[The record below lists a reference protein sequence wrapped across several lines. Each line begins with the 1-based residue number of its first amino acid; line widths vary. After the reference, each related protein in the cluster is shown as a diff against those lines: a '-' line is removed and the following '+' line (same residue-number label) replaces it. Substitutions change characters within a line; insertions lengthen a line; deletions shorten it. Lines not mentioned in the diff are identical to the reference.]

1 MKIRLC
7 GEYAPLENKRG
18 RSSSRTLS
26 RSRSRTRSR
35 SPVRSPSPR
44 DRRGRSRSRSPHRRR
59 RVSRSA
65 SGSRSGSR
73 SSDRRDSRR
82 SRSRSPRRRDSYMR
96 SRRDSGDRGSRWR
109 GRPTRREDPDPC
121 RCLGCFNLSVYT
133 TEKDLRELFG
143 EFGEIEKVEL
153 VYDHP
158 TGRSRGFGFV
168 YFERLE
174 DACVARDKLTGQ
186 EIDGH
191 KIRVDYSLTKRA
203 HTPTPGQ
210 YMGAVRGGRRT
221 YGYGSGGYRTER
233 RESYRDGY
241 VGRSSR

>member
-1 MKIRLC
+1 MEATLARAL
-7 GEYAPLENKRG
+7 
-18 RSSSRTLS
+18 SS
-26 RSRSRTRSR
+26 
-35 SPVRSPSPR
+35 R
-44 DRRGRSRSRSPHRRR
+44 DRRE
-59 RVSRSA
+59 
-65 SGSRSGSR
+65 
-73 SSDRRDSRR
+73 SRR
-82 SRSRSPRRRDSYMR
+82 SRSRSPRRRDSYAR
-96 SRRDSGDRGSRWR
+96 GRRDSD
-109 GRPTRREDPDPC
+109 D

-191 KIRVDYSLTKRA
+191 KIRVDFSLTKRA

-210 YMGAVRGGRRT
+210 YMGAIRGSRRN
-221 YGYGSGGYRTER
+221 YGYGGGGYRYVVTSFSLSIFKILLAFFKTVSVMGTPLLQLISLEVSVGNHTVMGMQDEAAVADHR
-233 RESYRDGY
+233 RLPVVNVIGPVHMINKGINPVVQLSKFLLIC
-241 VGRSSR
+241 

>member
-1 MKIRLC
+1 M
-7 GEYAPLENKRG
+7 
-18 RSSSRTLS
+18 SRTLS

-35 SPVRSPSPR
+35 SPFAVEGAAPARLLVREVLVAHQTDVIADARARAVLAVVIPTCEADATVTTEVVAGEAADLEGKTQTRAGKNSVVGLVAFLQIN
-44 DRRGRSRSRSPHRRR
+44 D
-59 RVSRSA
+59 
-65 SGSRSGSR
+65 
-73 SSDRRDSRR
+73 SDDF
-82 SRSRSPRRRDSYMR
+82 
-96 SRRDSGDRGSRWR
+96 
-109 GRPTRREDPDPC
+109 

-174 DACVARDKLTGQ
+174 DACAARDKLTGQ

-191 KIRVDYSLTKRA
+191 KIRVDFSLTKRA

-210 YMGAVRGGRRT
+210 YMGAVRGSRRN
-221 YGYGSGGYRTER
+221 YGYGSGGYRSER

-241 VGRSSR
+241 AGRSSR

>member
-1 MKIRLC
+1 MK
-7 GEYAPLENKRG
+7 GFDD
-18 RSSSRTLS
+18 
-26 RSRSRTRSR
+26 
-35 SPVRSPSPR
+35 V
-44 DRRGRSRSRSPHRRR
+44 
-59 RVSRSA
+59 
-65 SGSRSGSR
+65 
-73 SSDRRDSRR
+73 
-82 SRSRSPRRRDSYMR
+82 
-96 SRRDSGDRGSRWR
+96 
-109 GRPTRREDPDPC
+109 

-174 DACVARDKLTGQ
+174 DACAARDKLTGQ

-191 KIRVDYSLTKRA
+191 KIRVDFSLTKRA

-210 YMGAVRGGRRT
+210 YMGAVRGSRRN
-221 YGYGSGGYRTER
+221 YGYGSGGYRSER

-241 VGRSSR
+241 AGRGSR

>member
-1 MKIRLC
+1 MKWRKM
-7 GEYAPLENKRG
+7 E
-18 RSSSRTLS
+18 RSSIQKR
-26 RSRSRTRSR
+26 
-35 SPVRSPSPR
+35 
-44 DRRGRSRSRSPHRRR
+44 
-59 RVSRSA
+59 
-65 SGSRSGSR
+65 GSRS
-73 SSDRRDSRR
+73 
-82 SRSRSPRRRDSYMR
+82 MQ
-96 SRRDSGDRGSRWR
+96 
-109 GRPTRREDPDPC
+109 
-121 RCLGCFNLSVYT
+121 
-133 TEKDLRELFG
+133 
-143 EFGEIEKVEL
+143 VEL

-174 DACVARDKLTGQ
+174 DACAARDKLSGQ

-210 YMGAVRGGRRT
+210 YMGAIRGGRRN

-241 VGRSSR
+241 AGRSSR

>member
-1 MKIRLC
+1 MKIRRC
-7 GEYAPLENKRG
+7 AREVDVTNTVKIKIAH
-18 RSSSRTLS
+18 SFTF
-26 RSRSRTRSR
+26 
-35 SPVRSPSPR
+35 
-44 DRRGRSRSRSPHRRR
+44 
-59 RVSRSA
+59 
-65 SGSRSGSR
+65 SGFANCR
-73 SSDRRDSRR
+73 DRRDSRR
-82 SRSRSPRRRDSYMR
+82 SRSRSPRRRDTYLR
-96 SRRDSGDRGSRWR
+96 SRRDSDDRGGGWR
-109 GRPTRREDPDPC
+109 GRRSRREDPDPC

-174 DACVARDKLTGQ
+174 DACAARDKLTGQ

-191 KIRVDYSLTKRA
+191 KIRVDFSLTKRA

-210 YMGAVRGGRRT
+210 YMGAVRGSRRN
-221 YGYGSGGYRTER
+221 YGYGSGGYRCNRVFRSER

-241 VGRSSR
+241 AGRGSRRRTPSPPRRERHRSRSYD

>member
-1 MKIRLC
+1 M
-7 GEYAPLENKRG
+7 GF
-18 RSSSRTLS
+18 SSGVARFEL
-26 RSRSRTRSR
+26 
-35 SPVRSPSPR
+35 VKE
-44 DRRGRSRSRSPHRRR
+44 H
-59 RVSRSA
+59 VSNM
-65 SGSRSGSR
+65 GGM
-73 SSDRRDSRR
+73 DRRDSRR
-82 SRSRSPRRRDSYMR
+82 SRSRSPRRRDSYLR
-96 SRRDSGDRGSRWR
+96 SRRDSGERGGWR
-109 GRPTRREDPDPC
+109 GRRSRREDPDPC

-133 TEKDLRELFG
+133 TEKDLRDLFG

-174 DACVARDKLTGQ
+174 DACAARDKLSGQ

-191 KIRVDYSLTKRA
+191 KIRVDFSLTKRA

-210 YMGAVRGGRRT
+210 YMGAIRGSRRN
-221 YGYGSGGYRTER
+221 YGYGGGGYRSER

-241 VGRSSR
+241 AGRSSRRRTPSPPRRERHRSRSYD

>member
-1 MKIRLC
+1 M
-7 GEYAPLENKRG
+7 
-18 RSSSRTLS
+18 
-26 RSRSRTRSR
+26 
-35 SPVRSPSPR
+35 
-44 DRRGRSRSRSPHRRR
+44 
-59 RVSRSA
+59 
-65 SGSRSGSR
+65 
-73 SSDRRDSRR
+73 
-82 SRSRSPRRRDSYMR
+82 
-96 SRRDSGDRGSRWR
+96 
-109 GRPTRREDPDPC
+109 
-121 RCLGCFNLSVYT
+121 YT

-174 DACVARDKLTGQ
+174 DACAARDKLSGQ

-191 KIRVDYSLTKRA
+191 KIRVDYSITKRA

-210 YMGAVRGGRRT
+210 YMGAVRGSRRN
-221 YGYGSGGYRTER
+221 YGYSGYRVER

-241 VGRSSR
+241 AGRSRRRTPSPHRRERHRSRSYD

>member
-1 MKIRLC
+1 MLSFEYNQLNVSEETDVIADAHVRVVLVVVIPTCEADATVTTEVVAGEAAGLGGRTQIRA
-7 GEYAPLENKRG
+7 GFDD
-18 RSSSRTLS
+18 
-26 RSRSRTRSR
+26 
-35 SPVRSPSPR
+35 V
-44 DRRGRSRSRSPHRRR
+44 
-59 RVSRSA
+59 
-65 SGSRSGSR
+65 
-73 SSDRRDSRR
+73 
-82 SRSRSPRRRDSYMR
+82 
-96 SRRDSGDRGSRWR
+96 
-109 GRPTRREDPDPC
+109 

-174 DACVARDKLTGQ
+174 DACAARDKLTGQ

-191 KIRVDYSLTKRA
+191 KIRVDFSLTKRA

-210 YMGAVRGGRRT
+210 YMGAVRGSRRN
-221 YGYGSGGYRTER
+221 YGYGSGGYRCNSVFRSER

-241 VGRSSR
+241 AGRGSR

>member
-1 MKIRLC
+1 
-7 GEYAPLENKRG
+7 
-18 RSSSRTLS
+18 
-26 RSRSRTRSR
+26 
-35 SPVRSPSPR
+35 
-44 DRRGRSRSRSPHRRR
+44 
-59 RVSRSA
+59 
-65 SGSRSGSR
+65 
-73 SSDRRDSRR
+73 RRDSRR
-82 SRSRSPRRRDSYMR
+82 SRSRSARGRRDTYLR
-96 SRRDSGDRGSRWR
+96 SRRDSGDRGSGR
-109 GRPTRREDPDPC
+109 GRGRLSRRDDPDPC

-174 DACVARDKLTGQ
+174 DACAARDKLSGQ

-210 YMGAVRGGRRT
+210 YMGATRGSRRN
-221 YGYGSGGYRTER
+221 YGYGSGGYKSER

-241 VGRSSR
+241 AGRSSRRRTPSPPRRERHRSRSYD

>member
-1 MKIRLC
+1 
-7 GEYAPLENKRG
+7 
-18 RSSSRTLS
+18 
-26 RSRSRTRSR
+26 
-35 SPVRSPSPR
+35 
-44 DRRGRSRSRSPHRRR
+44 
-59 RVSRSA
+59 
-65 SGSRSGSR
+65 
-73 SSDRRDSRR
+73 
-82 SRSRSPRRRDSYMR
+82 
-96 SRRDSGDRGSRWR
+96 
-109 GRPTRREDPDPC
+109 
-121 RCLGCFNLSVYT
+121 LGCFNLSVYT

-174 DACVARDKLTGQ
+174 DACAARDKLSGQ

-210 YMGAVRGGRRT
+210 YMGATRGSRRN
-221 YGYGSGGYRTER
+221 YGYGSGIGGCRTAMY
-233 RESYRDGY
+233 SG
-241 VGRSSR
+241 GSSPRSQVEKGSGASIRKPN

>member
-1 MKIRLC
+1 M
-7 GEYAPLENKRG
+7 E
-18 RSSSRTLS
+18 
-26 RSRSRTRSR
+26 
-35 SPVRSPSPR
+35 
-44 DRRGRSRSRSPHRRR
+44 
-59 RVSRSA
+59 
-65 SGSRSGSR
+65 
-73 SSDRRDSRR
+73 
-82 SRSRSPRRRDSYMR
+82 
-96 SRRDSGDRGSRWR
+96 
-109 GRPTRREDPDPC
+109 

-174 DACVARDKLTGQ
+174 DACAARDKLSGQ

-191 KIRVDYSLTKRA
+191 KIRVDFSLTKRA

-210 YMGAVRGGRRT
+210 YMGAIRGSRRN
-221 YGYGSGGYRTER
+221 YGYGSGGSYKSDR

-241 VGRSSR
+241 GGRSSR